1 MAGPCLGSFLVT
13 VVLMFIGVFL
23 MIAAY
28 SRKEVLLKIAVLG
41 LLRIDPD
48 KPGETTRAVMFGVG
62 VTLVLVGV
70 LLILLEKLHDL
81 GIV

>member
-1 MAGPCLGSFLVT
+1 MAESLGSFLVT

-28 SRKEVLLKIAVLG
+28 SRKEVLLKIATLG
-41 LLRIDPD
+41 TLRIDPD
-48 KPGETTRAVMFGVG
+48 NPGTTARAVMFGVG
-62 VTLVLVGV
+62 VTLVLVGLV
-70 LLILLEKLHDL
+70 LILLEKLHDL

>member
-1 MAGPCLGSFLVT
+1 MAASLGSFLVT

-28 SRKEVLLKIAVLG
+28 SRKEVLLKIATLG
-41 LLRIDPD
+41 TLRIDPD
-48 KPGETTRAVMFGVG
+48 HPGTTARAVMFGVG
-62 VTLVLVGV
+62 VTLVLVGL